1 MKDTIAVIRDRYQL
15 TIPEEIRRALVWL
28 DSQKVVRLVLV
39 DKDKFLVEP
48 YKGKAVD
55 WRKIWR
61 SLEKIKKQGK
71 KISLAEFVVSDR
83 ETR

>member
-48 YKGKAVD
+48 YKGEAVN
-55 WRKIWR
+55 WQKIWR
-61 SLEKIKKQGK
+61 GLERIKKQGK
-71 KISLAEFVVSDR
+71 KISLTEFVVSDR
-83 ETR
+83 ETH